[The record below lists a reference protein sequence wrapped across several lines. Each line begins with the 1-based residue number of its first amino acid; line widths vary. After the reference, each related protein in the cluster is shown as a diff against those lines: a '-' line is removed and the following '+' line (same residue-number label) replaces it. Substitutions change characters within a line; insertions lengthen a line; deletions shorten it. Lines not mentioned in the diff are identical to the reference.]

1 VKHYPDGMSRFRVVL
16 GGISAAFAVFAAF
29 AVLLLLAPGASADP
43 IDDAT
48 STLQSSSLY
57 VAPGAEGRVDNRSAV
72 QNAFGSSV
80 KAAIF
85 PSTVNGPDA
94 VNRLHAAISP
104 QQTLVVFDGNQYQA
118 KSGVYCQGFAQ
129 TQMGKAYS
137 DTRANLQATNGDLT
151 NTLVEFANN
160 LKGGPVCANGS
171 GTGSTDTASGESGGG
186 AAVWPW
192 LVGLG
197 VLGAG
202 GVAGV
207 VFYRK
212 RKLKRQLE
220 AAKANVMPYYDRL
233 ANEVNTLDPKDNAT
247 ARQAVADAAER
258 FNSAGSQMDTADSVE
273 KYAAARRTTLEGL
286 YAAVTARKAL
296 GLDPGPELPPIE
308 EPRGDQLTKAQDVTV
323 QGQTYQGYPDYTPGA
338 PYYYGGGRGVPG
350 GWYSFP
356 FWETLLI
363 GSVLTGGFGGW
374 GGGGYGAGYDSGY
387 EAGRDSA
394 QDSGN
399 GSDWGGGG
407 SDWGGGGG
415 WGGGGDWGGGG
426 GDWGGGGG
434 DGGGGGW

>member
-1 VKHYPDGMSRFRVVL
+1 MSRFRVVL

-29 AVLLLLAPGASADP
+29 AVLLLVAPAASADP
-43 IDDAT
+43 VDDAT

-129 TQMGKAYS
+129 TQMDKAYS

-202 GVAGV
+202 GVGGV

-247 ARQAVADAAER
+247 ARQAVADASER
-258 FNSAGSQMDTADSVE
+258 FNSAGSQLDTADSVE

-296 GLDPGPELPPIE
+296 GLDPGPELPPIG

-323 QGQTYQGYPDYTPGA
+323 QGQTYQGYPDYTRA
-338 PYYYGGGRGVPG
+338 RRTTGGGRYARRLVLVPVLGDAAHRQRHLGAGSAGVVADARGRRPG
-350 GWYSFP
+350 GCRRYRRDGRLVGRRHW
-356 FWETLLI
+356 
-363 GSVLTGGFGGW
+363 GSQ
-374 GGGGYGAGYDSGY
+374 YGRRL
-387 EAGRDSA
+387 GRRRWRRRLGRWRRRLGRRRRWRRRRLVSA
-394 QDSGN
+394 R
-399 GSDWGGGG
+399 
-407 SDWGGGGG
+407 
-415 WGGGGDWGGGG
+415 
-426 GDWGGGGG
+426 
-434 DGGGGGW
+434 

>member
-1 VKHYPDGMSRFRVVL
+1 MRHYPGGMSRFRVAL
-16 GGISAAFAVFAAF
+16 GGIAASLAAFAAF
-29 AVLLLLAPGASADP
+29 AVLVLMAPAASADP
-43 IDDAT
+43 VSDAVNA
-48 STLQSSSLY
+48 LKSSSLY
-57 VAPGAEGRVDNRSAV
+57 VAPGAQGRVDNRSEV
-72 QNAFGSSV
+72 QDAFGSSV

-85 PSTVNGPDA
+85 PASVNGPSA
-94 VNRLHAAISP
+94 VNQLHAAISP
-104 QQTLVVFDGNQYQA
+104 QQTLAVFVGTRYQA

-129 TQMGKAYS
+129 TQMDKAYS
-137 DTRANLQATNGDLT
+137 DTRANLQSTKGDLT

-171 GTGSTDTASGESGGG
+171 GTGNTDTASGESGGG
-186 AAVWPW
+186 ATVWPW

-197 VLGAG
+197 VLIAG
-202 GVAGV
+202 GVGGV

-233 ANEVNTLDPKDNAT
+233 ANEVNTLDPKDDAT

-258 FNSAGSQMDTADSVE
+258 FTSAGSQLATADSVE

-374 GGGGYGAGYDSGY
+374 GGGGYGAGYDSGF

-399 GSDWGGGG
+399 GSDSGGG
-407 SDWGGGGG
+407 SDWGGGGGG

-426 GDWGGGGG
+426 GDWGGG